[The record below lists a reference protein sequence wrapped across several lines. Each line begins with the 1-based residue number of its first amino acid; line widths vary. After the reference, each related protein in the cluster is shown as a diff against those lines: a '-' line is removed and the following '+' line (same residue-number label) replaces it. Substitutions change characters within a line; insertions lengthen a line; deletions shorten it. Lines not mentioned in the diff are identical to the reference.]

1 VDFAY
6 LLREDD
12 KPMCCEYDRHVC
24 GVCGRDD
31 WLHLLAEVGFTATVR
46 PLEHSAVP
54 PGSTAIFAA
63 HKFRTPRRLT
73 MAG

>member
-1 VDFAY
+1 ME
-6 LLREDD
+6 LR
-12 KPMCCEYDRHVC
+12 DRIVK
-24 GVCGRDD
+24 VIASNLDINEEQVVPESLD
-31 WLHLLAEVGFTATVR
+31 LLAEVGFTATVR
-46 PLEHSAVP
+46 PLEYSAVP

>member
-1 VDFAY
+1 VGFKQVTGAGA
-6 LLREDD
+6 LLQV
-12 KPMCCEYDRHVC
+12 H
-24 GVCGRDD
+24 D